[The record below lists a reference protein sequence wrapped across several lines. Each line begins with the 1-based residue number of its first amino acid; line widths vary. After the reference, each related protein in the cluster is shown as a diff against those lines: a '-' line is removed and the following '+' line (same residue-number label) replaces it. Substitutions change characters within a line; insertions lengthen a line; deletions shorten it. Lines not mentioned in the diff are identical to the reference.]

1 MIDVLVAGV
10 IALVVLVGAYQLTND
25 AVAMGNQTYNHLIAR
40 VALLSLEGRWRGL
53 AGSDRRRLLEGTSL
67 CHARAKGFRSWC
79 EELSAKFATRQR
91 QSEACLRERAPG
103 RLQAMI
109 VWSEPGVPLPQC
121 WQVTLHARRHEWQ
134 SG

>member
-1 MIDVLVAGV
+1 MIDVMVAGV

-25 AVAMGNQTYNHLIAR
+25 AVAMGNQTYNNLIAR
-40 VALLSLEGRWRGL
+40 VSLLSLEGRWRGL
-53 AGSDRRRLLEGTSL
+53 AEPDRHLLEGTSL
-67 CHARAKGFRSWC
+67 CDGRAKGLGSWC
-79 EELSAKFATRQR
+79 DELSANFATRQR
-91 QSEACLRERAPG
+91 QSEACLREQAPG

-121 WQVTLHARRHEWQ
+121 WQVTQQSRRHEWQ